1 MLSPRPEAILLATHN
16 PGKVRELMNLLS
28 ARGID
33 TPVWTLDDAD
43 ISQEAPENG
52 ETFEANSSEKAL
64 FYSRTCPDL
73 LVLAED
79 SGLEVDALDGAP
91 GIRSARFGAPPWTAE
106 RQIAELLR
114 VMAGRQ
120 NRKARF
126 VAVATAA
133 RNGTVLAQGR
143 GTVEGLINEVP
154 DGVDGFGYDPVFV
167 YPPAGHTF
175 ARMTPD
181 EKNRVS
187 HRREAL
193 ERALTQLLT
202 LSDSGLRV

>member
-1 MLSPRPEAILLATHN
+1 M
-16 PGKVRELMNLLS
+16 S
-28 ARGID
+28 ARSILIASRNRGKIDEIKATLHLPGI
-33 TPVWTLDDAD
+33 
-43 ISQEAPENG
+43 I
-52 ETFEANSSEKAL
+52 FEI
-64 FYSRTCPDL
+64 RPDL
-73 LVLAED
+73 PDVVEDGHDFFENALKKARACSQWSELPALADD